1 MARKVVNKTASA
13 KTTVKAENTKTAA
26 AKTEAV
32 KSEPKAEVKAEES
45 KKAIATKK
53 DTTKAIET
61 KAGVLKEAPAAEET
75 AEKTEE
81 TKKAVKNPAAKKKAE
96 VKTELFLQFAGKEF
110 SEKDI
115 FTKVKEIWS
124 KELKNKVGDMKEV
137 KVYLK
142 PEESAAYFVVNGEVS
157 GKVEL

>member
-1 MARKVVNKTASA
+1 M
-13 KTTVKAENTKTAA
+13 
-26 AKTEAV
+26 
-32 KSEPKAEVKAEES
+32 
-45 KKAIATKK
+45 
-53 DTTKAIET
+53 
-61 KAGVLKEAPAAEET
+61 
-75 AEKTEE
+75 
-81 TKKAVKNPAAKKKAE
+81 
-96 VKTELFLQFAGKEF
+96 FLQFAGKEF